1 MLGNDGGGR
10 GRDKTIIRPSPGGTG
25 APRPPESGAGAA
37 RAPVRAAAIPAALAG
52 VRPSGPAPVHLA
64 HAAPTAP
71 EATVEEFVAH
81 GANPILAAAG
91 PLLSL
96 GTTISASAFQADV
109 EALRARA
116 VEAVRTFEAQARQG
130 GADPDQVRIARYIVC
145 TFVDTAVFQTPW
157 GGHSVWGARSLLVL
171 FEKEAQGGEKFFAI
185 LEQLCKDP
193 NRYLDLIELQYV
205 CLALGFQGKYRGVT
219 DGPTLL
225 QALQDRLFRVIR
237 DRRPGISAELAAHWK
252 GLAEPKAAAW
262 RVLPW
267 WVVATAAAAIVI
279 GTLIGL
285 RVWLSDAA
293 APTARLLANRGVEI
307 GYAPVA
313 PPVTPSRLKA
323 LLAPQEQAG
332 ELKVEEF
339 GKRTLITLLA
349 PNMFRSG
356 DARVTPGRE
365 ALFAAIGRA
374 LEEVPGR
381 IMIIGHTDDVPVS
394 SFRFADN
401 TELSRARAIAVAAL
415 LKPALSNPSRIQWS
429 GVGSSQPRYQPASL
443 PENRARNRRVEIE
456 HFAD

>member
-1 MLGNDGGGR
+1 MPDDDGGR
-10 GRDKTIIRPSPGGTG
+10 GRDKTIIRPRPGGPAT
-25 APRPPESGAGAA
+25 PRPPESGAGAA
-37 RAPVRAAAIPAALAG
+37 RAPGRGPAIPAPAG
-52 VRPSGPAPVHLA
+52 VRPAAPAVVHLA
-64 HAAPTAP
+64 HAAPAAETA
-71 EATVEEFVAH
+71 VEEFVAH

-96 GTTISASAFQADV
+96 GTTISASAYQADV
-109 EALRARA
+109 EALRTRA
-116 VEAVRTFEAQARQG
+116 VEAVRTFEAQAHQG
-130 GADPDQVRIARYIVC
+130 GADPDQVRIARYLVC

-185 LEQLCKDP
+185 LDQLCKNPD
-193 NRYLDLIELQYV
+193 RYLDLIELQYV
-205 CLALGFQGKYRGVT
+205 CLALGFQGKYRGAAEGATSVQT
-219 DGPTLL
+219 
-225 QALQDRLFRVIR
+225 LQDQLYRLIR
-237 DRRPGISAELAAHWK
+237 DKRPGIGAALAAHWK
-252 GLAEPKAAAW
+252 GLAEPKAAGW
-262 RVLPW
+262 RVLHW
-267 WVVATAAAAIVI
+267 WVVATAAAAVVI

-293 APTARLLANRGVEI
+293 APTARLLANRGLEI
-307 GYAPVA
+307 GYQPVA
-313 PPVTPSRLKA
+313 APATPSRLK
-323 LLAPQEQAG
+323 LLLVPQEQAG
-332 ELKVEEF
+332 DLKVEEF

-349 PNMFRSG
+349 PDMFRSG
-356 DARVTPGRE
+356 EARVAPGHE
-365 ALFAAIGRA
+365 ALFTAIGRA

-381 IMIIGHTDDVPVS
+381 IMIIGHTDDLPVR

-429 GVGSSQPRYQPASL
+429 GVGSSQPRYEPASL